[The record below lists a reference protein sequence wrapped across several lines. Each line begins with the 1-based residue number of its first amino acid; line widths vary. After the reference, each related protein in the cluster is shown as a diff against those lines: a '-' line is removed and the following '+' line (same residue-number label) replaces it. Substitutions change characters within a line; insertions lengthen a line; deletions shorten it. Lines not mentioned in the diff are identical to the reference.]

1 MRDSRHTASGDTLA
15 PTPFEVPVSI
25 ATRRHLR
32 ISLPIAA
39 ATILSLGT
47 STGCSNFN
55 PRGDGYS
62 ESFEQSAGV
71 KRPVE
76 PSAKPFGYSTK
87 AQEIERDFGI
97 R

>member
-1 MRDSRHTASGDTLA
+1 
-15 PTPFEVPVSI
+15 
-25 ATRRHLR
+25 
-32 ISLPIAA
+32 
-39 ATILSLGT
+39 LSLGA
-47 STGCSNFN
+47 SAGCSNFN